1 MSESVAVKE
10 FREGLALLGNGYAS
24 KAMGHFAR
32 ARELDRNNPFYLSYQ
47 GLALAA
53 SERNW
58 DEAEELCYTALRMR
72 RTQPE
77 LYLNLAEVYRLAGKK
92 SDALETLCEGLRYT
106 KSDPR
111 LAQALKRLGERR
123 RPVLPFLDRQNFLNR
138 QLGRLRH
145 GILKAIGGEAS
156 TPTTSKRRAKSR
168 AGRAPL

>member
-10 FREGLALLGNGYAS
+10 FREGLTLLSNGYAS
-24 KAMGHFAR
+24 KAMSHFAR

-53 SERNW
+53 SERQW
-58 DEAEELCYTALRMR
+58 EEAEELCFTALRMR

-92 SDALETLCEGLRYT
+92 SDALETLSAGLRFT
-106 KSDPR
+106 KGDPR
-111 LAQALKRLGERR
+111 LAQALRRLGARR
-123 RPVLPFLDRQNFLNR
+123 PPVLPFLDRKNFFNR

-145 GILKAIGGEAS
+145 KVLKAVGREAS
-156 TPTTSKRRAKSR
+156 TPVTSRRRAKSS
-168 AGRAPL
+168 ADKAAS